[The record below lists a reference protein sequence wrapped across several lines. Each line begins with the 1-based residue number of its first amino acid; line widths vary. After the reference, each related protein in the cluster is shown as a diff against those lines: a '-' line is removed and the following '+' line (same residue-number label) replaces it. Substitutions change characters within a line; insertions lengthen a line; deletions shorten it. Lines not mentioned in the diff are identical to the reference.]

1 MAKAGSKK
9 RKIII
14 CIVSIVAVIAL
25 LFGACAVYLGDY
37 YHAITPA
44 GESFGLQD
52 GSSLTETIK
61 LDNGNIVC
69 KSENATK
76 GLIFYPGGK
85 VEYTAYLPLM
95 ESLAQKGILCVL
107 VRMPF
112 NLAVFDVNAADGIR
126 EMFPEITDWYIGGHS
141 LGGSMAAAYLE
152 KHPSDFKGLLL
163 LAAYSTAD
171 LSSKNIRTLSI
182 YGSNDG
188 VLNREKIRAVP
199 QQPPRADRIYNR
211 RRMPRVFRRL
221 RQSGRRR
228 HPNDRQRPSDKSD
241 GGCGCE
247 VGWVKLTACPFR

>member
-1 MAKAGSKK
+1 MAKTGSKK

-52 GSSLTETIK
+52 GSSLPETIK

-107 VRMPF
+107 VRMPSA
-112 NLAVFDVNAADGIR
+112 NG
-126 EMFPEITDWYIGGHS
+126 YS
-141 LGGSMAAAYLE
+141 L
-152 KHPSDFKGLLL
+152 
-163 LAAYSTAD
+163 T
-171 LSSKNIRTLSI
+171 R
-182 YGSNDG
+182 
-188 VLNREKIRAVP
+188 
-199 QQPPRADRIYNR
+199 
-211 RRMPRVFRRL
+211 
-221 RQSGRRR
+221 
-228 HPNDRQRPSDKSD
+228 
-241 GGCGCE
+241 
-247 VGWVKLTACPFR
+247 

>member
-1 MAKAGSKK
+1 MAKTGSKK
-9 RKIII
+9 RKITI

-44 GESFGLQD
+44 GESFGLQG

-112 NLAVFDVNAADGIR
+112 NLAVLDVNAADGIR
-126 EMFPEITDWYIGGHS
+126 ANSICPGPVESEMVDSRVP
-141 LGGSMAAAYLE
+141 AAARWRRRI
-152 KHPSDFKGLLL
+152 
-163 LAAYSTAD
+163 
-171 LSSKNIRTLSI
+171 SKNIRAILKVCCSSPHIRPPTSQA
-182 YGSNDG
+182 
-188 VLNREKIRAVP
+188 KI
-199 QQPPRADRIYNR
+199 
-211 RRMPRVFRRL
+211 
-221 RQSGRRR
+221 
-228 HPNDRQRPSDKSD
+228 
-241 GGCGCE
+241 
-247 VGWVKLTACPFR
+247 

>member
-141 LGGSMAAAYLE
+141 SAARWRRRI
-152 KHPSDFKGLLL
+152 
-163 LAAYSTAD
+163 
-171 LSSKNIRTLSI
+171 SKNIRAILKVCCSSPHIRPPTSQT
-182 YGSNDG
+182 
-188 VLNREKIRAVP
+188 KI
-199 QQPPRADRIYNR
+199 
-211 RRMPRVFRRL
+211 
-221 RQSGRRR
+221 
-228 HPNDRQRPSDKSD
+228 
-241 GGCGCE
+241 
-247 VGWVKLTACPFR
+247 

>member
-1 MAKAGSKK
+1 MAKAGCKK

-44 GESFGLQD
+44 DESFGLQD
-52 GSSLTETIK
+52 GSSLPETIK

-112 NLAVFDVNAADGIR
+112 NLAVFDVNAADGIW
-126 EMFPEITDWYIGGHS
+126 EMFPETTDWYIGATFCNS
-141 LGGSMAAAYLE
+141 
-152 KHPSDFKGLLL
+152 PSSAGK
-163 LAAYSTAD
+163 
-171 LSSKNIRTLSI
+171 SSFEQI
-182 YGSNDG
+182 YGSISNSSVRRASISSLYTAG
-188 VLNREKIRAVP
+188 ILNGRNVMMQALLFISFPPFFRAFLQALLPSFQVRLCVP
-199 QQPPRADRIYNR
+199 PEER
-211 RRMPRVFRRL
+211 R
-221 RQSGRRR
+221 
-228 HPNDRQRPSDKSD
+228 
-241 GGCGCE
+241 
-247 VGWVKLTACPFR
+247 

>member
-44 GESFGLQD
+44 DESFGLQD

-112 NLAVFDVNAADGIR
+112 NLAVFDDNAADGIR
-126 EMFPEITDWYIGGHS
+126 
-141 LGGSMAAAYLE
+141 AAAYLE

-171 LSSKNIRTLSI
+171 LSNENIRTLSI

-188 VLNREKIRAVP
+188 VLNREKYEQYRSNLPELTEYI
-199 QQPPRADRIYNR
+199 I
-211 RRMPRVFRRL
+211 
-221 RQSGRRR
+221 
-228 HPNDRQRPSDKSD
+228 D
-241 GGCGCE
+241 GGCHAYFG
-247 VGWVKLTACPFR
+247 VYGSQDGDGTPTIDNARQINLTADAVAKWVG

>member
-1 MAKAGSKK
+1 MAKTGSKK

-126 EMFPEITDWYIGGHS
+126 EMFPEITDWYIGGQRKRH
-141 LGGSMAAAYLE
+141 APDCHFTRQP
-152 KHPSDFKGLLL
+152 HPSE
-163 LAAYSTAD
+163 
-171 LSSKNIRTLSI
+171 RTRHQRN
-182 YGSNDG
+182 GSCAQRQDG
-188 VLNREKIRAVP
+188 
-199 QQPPRADRIYNR
+199 
-211 RRMPRVFRRL
+211 M
-221 RQSGRRR
+221 GRNGQWR
-228 HPNDRQRPSDKSD
+228 
-241 GGCGCE
+241 
-247 VGWVKLTACPFR
+247 

>member
-1 MAKAGSKK
+1 MATTGSKK

-44 GESFGLQD
+44 DESFGLQD
-52 GSSLTETIK
+52 GSSLPETIK

-126 EMFPEITDWYIGGHS
+126 DMFPDIGGHS

-171 LSSKNIRTLSI
+171 LSNENIRTLSI

-188 VLNREKIRAVP
+188 VLNREKYE
-199 QQPPRADRIYNR
+199 QYRINLPELTEYII
-211 RRMPRVFRRL
+211 
-221 RQSGRRR
+221 
-228 HPNDRQRPSDKSD
+228 D
-241 GGCGCE
+241 GGCHAYFGASDRFRHRRQYNARQIN
-247 VGWVKLTACPFR
+247 LTADAVAKWVR

>member
-85 VEYTAYLPLM
+85 VDTLHICRSWSRSPKRAYFVCSSGCHQPM
-95 ESLAQKGILCVL
+95 DIL
-107 VRMPF
+107 
-112 NLAVFDVNAADGIR
+112 
-126 EMFPEITDWYIGGHS
+126 
-141 LGGSMAAAYLE
+141 
-152 KHPSDFKGLLL
+152 
-163 LAAYSTAD
+163 
-171 LSSKNIRTLSI
+171 
-182 YGSNDG
+182 
-188 VLNREKIRAVP
+188 
-199 QQPPRADRIYNR
+199 
-211 RRMPRVFRRL
+211 
-221 RQSGRRR
+221 
-228 HPNDRQRPSDKSD
+228 
-241 GGCGCE
+241 
-247 VGWVKLTACPFR
+247 